1 MDIKI
6 KAFELFQLGMSY
18 KEIANRLNIGKT
30 TAYDYVKEMKLIKIP
45 LNSQLPKVP
54 NGSELIR
61 NGDSERKNE
70 VNKIPSLKEGENL
83 EIAGKKKVPNV
94 PNTKKIKIITGDEL
108 LKLKFDVLPF
118 TGKFLELIGK
128 PERGFSGIVFGKPKG
143 GKSNFAIRFA
153 DYLQEY
159 FGKTVYVASEE
170 GSSLTLQEKIKE
182 INGSKITFIE
192 TRNREELRDFLKGNQ
207 VDFLFIDSINTLNI
221 DDDYLELIKH
231 ENACTSFVAIVQ
243 ATKEGSFKGAQSLE
257 HNCDFVIRVEKGVA
271 YHRGRFGPESELAI
285 FGQSLYEKNK
295 TKLSEP
301 KIGDSNPI
309 FPLPT
314 SLPIPNKFGRN
325 ESKLILEKLSDL
337 KLDLTIPTYS
347 KTDVK
352 YGSFLNQSKDVSD
365 FKKQKD
371 IPIKSSFGFG
381 RFVTLLVAGAIIINA
396 FED

>member
-6 KAFELFQLGMSY
+6 KAFELFQLGVSY

-45 LNSQLPKVP
+45 LNSSLPKVP

-70 VNKIPSLKEGENL
+70 QNKIPAPKEGENL

-170 GSSLTLQEKIKE
+170 GSSLTLQDKIKE

-221 DDDYLELIKH
+221 DDEYLELLKY
-231 ENACTSFVAIVQ
+231 ENACTSFVAIIQ
-243 ATKEGSFKGAQSLE
+243 ATKEGNFKGAQSLE

-271 YHRGRFGPESELAI
+271 YHRGRFGPESELTI

-309 FPLPT
+309 FPLPK

-347 KTDVK
+347 KTDRKVD
-352 YGSFLNQSKDVSD
+352 SLINQSKDVSD
-365 FKKQKD
+365 LLKLKS
-371 IPIKSSFGFG
+371 IPTKSSSGIG
-381 RFVTLLVAGAIIINA
+381 RFVTLLIAGAIIINA
-396 FED
+396 IED